1 MSDQTFDTDRA
12 LEVLQCLGN
21 PHRMKIMIMLL
32 QREMDVTSIASAVG
46 LAQSSVSQHLKKL
59 REARTVATRRL
70 AQTIFY
76 RIADD
81 SAARLLTT
89 ALVLTA
95 GRQSNF

>member
-46 LAQSSVSQHLKKL
+46 LAQ
-59 REARTVATRRL
+59 
-70 AQTIFY
+70 
-76 RIADD
+76 
-81 SAARLLTT
+81 
-89 ALVLTA
+89 
-95 GRQSNF
+95 